1 MAYRAA
7 ADSGKAVQEPCAHGQ
22 QEKNLNLG
30 VLAVSEKALAD
41 KNRSRQYA
49 AFIKAYNAAC
59 DSINKYGI
67 ASYAHV
73 ISKYMGADE
82 KTIKA
87 LPKITYTHA
96 KAPREKDIEVARK
109 AYKN

>member
-1 MAYRAA
+1 MYITA
-7 ADSGKAVQEPCAHGQ
+7 QEQ
-22 QEKNLNLG
+22 
-30 VLAVSEKALAD
+30 AL
-41 KNRSRQYA
+41 YCI
-49 AFIKAYNAAC
+49 AFIQDNVLRDGYSSC
-59 DSINKYGI
+59 GI